1 MTIENFTYGQAHI
14 ASAADGLRIEADVN
28 FNNGQAADINNGHVL
43 RVAEDESTT
52 IVADFHK
59 LPGASHRTYFGEPSL
74 DEQIELT
81 TAIDAFCA
89 DVSDKS
95 YKLIVEV

>member
-1 MTIENFTYGQAHI
+1 MTIENFSYGLAHI
-14 ASAADGLRIEADVN
+14 SNVVGDLHLEADVSI
-28 FNNGQAADINNGHVL
+28 NNGKATDINNGHVL

-59 LPGASHRTYFGEPSL
+59 LPGANHRTYFGEPTL

-81 TAIDAFCA
+81 TAIDTFCT
-89 DVSDKS
+89 DVTDKS
-95 YKLIVEV
+95 YELSAQ